1 MYSTSK
7 FVSLVKKL
15 WMSKPKQ
22 CSYDRL
28 PGTDVEDDVKA
39 VQTRR
44 GYVAIYVGQEAKRFE
59 VPIKYLSCVAFQE
72 LLNRSHADDLDAKID
87 GPITVVCSSEMFKK
101 MLKEAKHH
109 FI

>member
-1 MYSTSK
+1 MHSTSK
-7 FVSLVKKL
+7 LVWLVKKL
-15 WMSKPKQ
+15 WISKPKQ
-22 CSYDRL
+22 SSYERL
-28 PGTDVEDDVKA
+28 PGTDVEEEVKG

-59 VPIKYLSCVAFQE
+59 VPIKYLSCAAFQE
-72 LLNRSHADDLDAKID
+72 LLIRSHADDLDAKID
-87 GPITVVCSSEMFKK
+87 GPITVACSSDMFKK